1 MRKFEEIAKDLV
13 VLARSQPSDKT
24 LLVTGLQE
32 MSKIVAVTGDGTND
46 APALKKSN
54 VGFAMGKA
62 GTAVCKAASKIVLND
77 DSFSSIVVAVKY
89 GRNVFDSI
97 RKFVQFQLTVNVVA
111 MATAIVGGLIL
122 EESPINA
129 IQMLWINM
137 IMDTF
142 AALGLA
148 TDPPTEELLLRDPV
162 PVSENIITKFMWQ
175 GILFNSLCQFVWLML
190 ILYYAPTVLG
200 IESTVRVKDWNF
212 ENGIHYTFFFHVFVF

>member
-1 MRKFEEIAKDLV
+1 M
-13 VLARSQPSDKT
+13 ARSQPEDKT

-32 MSKIVAVTGDGTND
+32 MGKIVAVTGDGTND

-97 RKFVQFQLTVNVVA
+97 RKFVQFQLTVNIVA
-111 MATAIVGGLIL
+111 MSTAIVGGLVL

-129 IQMLWINM
+129 IQ
-137 IMDTF
+137 
-142 AALGLA
+142 
-148 TDPPTEELLLRDPV
+148 V
-162 PVSENIITKFMWQ
+162 
-175 GILFNSLCQFVWLML
+175 
-190 ILYYAPTVLG
+190 
-200 IESTVRVKDWNF
+200 
-212 ENGIHYTFFFHVFVF
+212 